1 MLHLKSTKIEEI
13 KLKLTYTK
21 IYAPASGKIGK
32 KNITLGQFVQA
43 GMPVFSIVNDSA
55 YWVTANFKEDQIKS
69 LFVGKV
75 VDLRI
80 DAFPDEKITG
90 TIESI
95 SEATGAKFA
104 LLPPDNSSAN
114 FDKVTQRVP
123 VKIKFNEVGKYKS
136 KLKAGFSVFVSASV
150 N

>member
-1 MLHLKSTKIEEI
+1 MQQALNDYERNQHLIADQAITQKQLDDSKFAYQTAQKSFENINNDLKVAESKIPVLQAMVNKYEAMLHLKSTKIEEI

-69 LFVGKV
+69 LFKSF
-75 VDLRI
+75 I
-80 DAFPDEKITG
+80 SFPAVC
-90 TIESI
+90 SL
-95 SEATGAKFA
+95 F
-104 LLPPDNSSAN
+104 
-114 FDKVTQRVP
+114 
-123 VKIKFNEVGKYKS
+123 
-136 KLKAGFSVFVSASV
+136 
-150 N
+150 